1 VKKLMTIAAMLA
13 FAGMVATGCS
23 KGSQTSSTGEAT
35 AAASPA
41 AEATAAAAAEASP
54 MAAEAS
60 PMAAEA
66 SPMAAEASPA
76 AEASS
81 AEVAAAGGAKAD
93 EEHGKT
99 LYGANCAAC
108 HGADGKGGV
117 GPDLHGQLKT
127 PIMSRTESAIVG
139 WIKDPKPPMPKL
151 YPSPLSDKDVQDV
164 AAYILDEFK

>member
-1 VKKLMTIAAMLA
+1 MKKLMTIAAMLA

-66 SPMAAEASPA
+66 SPA

-81 AEVAAAGGAKAD
+81 AEVAAAGGGKAD